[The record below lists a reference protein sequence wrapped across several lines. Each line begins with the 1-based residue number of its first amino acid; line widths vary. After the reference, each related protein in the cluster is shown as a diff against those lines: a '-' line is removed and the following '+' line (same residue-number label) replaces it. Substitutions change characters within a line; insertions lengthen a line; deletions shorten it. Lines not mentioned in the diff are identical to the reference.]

1 MTHVHPAATSPY
13 RSSACQIGTHHQ
25 CAHSSPTTAPIGIP
39 VIYETCARSCHSA
52 TTSPEA
58 TS

>member
-1 MTHVHPAATSPY
+1 MTRVPLAAATPY
-13 RSSACQIGTHHQ
+13 ESSACRIGTHQ
-25 CAHSSPTTAPIGIP
+25 ECAHSSPTTAPIGIP
-39 VIYETCARSCHSA
+39 VIYEACACSCHRA

>member
-1 MTHVHPAATSPY
+1 MTRVPPAATTPY
-13 RSSACQIGTHHQ
+13 RSSACRIGTHHE

-39 VIYETCARSCHSA
+39 VVYEACACSCHSA
-52 TTSPEA
+52 ATSPEA